1 LLSDEGEH
9 VDKRNTLRAIGV
21 ALVLGVTLVVS
32 ACSAPSNEEGPR
44 VPSSSSAAKKTTPA
58 GVSRPT
64 DAASTPDAGS
74 STQAGAAATPL
85 GDATQD
91 WPATDLGQ
99 RQGAMGPA
107 TEESPG
113 VYRYLVAA
121 DDTASGLL
129 ERFDLCQIDIA
140 LSYEADGGHLTAGHA
155 ITVQRHLVDELGS
168 DTTDDHR
175 GWKCTYPEQPRT
187 SRTG

>member
-1 LLSDEGEH
+1 M
-9 VDKRNTLRAIGV
+9 LRGTGI
-21 ALVLGVTLVVS
+21 ALVLGVTLGVS
-32 ACSAPSNEEGPR
+32 ACSASSDQEELR
-44 VPSSSSAAKKTTPA
+44 VPSSSSAAKQSTPA
-58 GVSRPT
+58 DTSRPT
-64 DAASTPDAGS
+64 DAASPSDAGS
-74 STQAGAAATPL
+74 STQGGEATTPL

-99 RQGAMGPA
+99 RQGAMGQA
-107 TEESPG
+107 TEETPG
-113 VYRYLVAA
+113 VYRYVVAA
-121 DDTASGLL
+121 NDTTSGLL

-140 LSYEADGGHLTAGHA
+140 LSYEADGGHLAAGQA
-155 ITVQRHLVDELGS
+155 ITVQRHLDDGRGS

>member
-1 LLSDEGEH
+1 MDQ
-9 VDKRNTLRAIGV
+9 RNMLRGIGI
-21 ALVLGVTLVVS
+21 ALVLSITLGVS
-32 ACSAPSNEEGPR
+32 ACSASSDEKNWR
-44 VPSSSSAAKKTTPA
+44 VPSSSSTAKQSTPA
-58 GVSRPT
+58 DASHPT
-64 DAASTPDAGS
+64 DAASPSDADS
-74 STQAGAAATPL
+74 SGQAAAVTTPL

-99 RQGAMGPA
+99 RQGAMGQA
-107 TEESPG
+107 TEETPG
-113 VYRYLVAA
+113 VYRYVAA
-121 DDTASGLL
+121 ANDTTSGLL

-140 LSYEADGGHLTAGHA
+140 LSYEADGGQLTAGHA
-155 ITVQRHLVDELGS
+155 ITVQRHLTDGQGS

>member
-1 LLSDEGEH
+1 LLSDEGDH
-9 VDKRNTLRAIGV
+9 LDKRNMLRGTGI
-21 ALVLGVTLVVS
+21 ALVLGVTLGVS
-32 ACSAPSNEEGPR
+32 ACSASSDQEELR
-44 VPSSSSAAKKTTPA
+44 VPSSSSAAKQSTPA
-58 GVSRPT
+58 SASRPT
-64 DAASTPDAGS
+64 DAASMPDAGS

-99 RQGAMGPA
+99 RQGAMGQA
-107 TEESPG
+107 TEETPG

-140 LSYEADGGHLTAGHA
+140 LSYEADGGHLAAGQA
-155 ITVQRHLVDELGS
+155 ITVQRHMDDGRGS
-168 DTTDDHR
+168 DTTGDHR